1 MKLVY
6 NLGGINHARDA
17 LWIDHRSSK
26 QRSYTSSK
34 KMQIVQA
41 VDRLV
46 EEENLPQNVGAGRY
60 PRQPTYRWNCLEDR
74 KMTMAFNQPTNV
86 GIWVESRRPPLRSGG
101 LSCKFFCCMQ
111 IRLRVLR

>member
-17 LWIDHRSSK
+17 LRIDHRSYM

-46 EEENLPQNVGAGRY
+46 EEENLPQHVAAGRH
-60 PRQPTYRWNCLEDR
+60 PRQPTYRWNRLED
-74 KMTMAFNQPTNV
+74 MSHTFYIILDYA
-86 GIWVESRRPPLRSGG
+86 
-101 LSCKFFCCMQ
+101 
-111 IRLRVLR
+111 